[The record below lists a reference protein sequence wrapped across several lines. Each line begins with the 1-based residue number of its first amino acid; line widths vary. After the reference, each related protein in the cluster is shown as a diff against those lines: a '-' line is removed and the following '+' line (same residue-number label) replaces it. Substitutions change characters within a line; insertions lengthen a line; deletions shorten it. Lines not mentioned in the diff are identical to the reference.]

1 MKKEYKELF
10 DTIKPDSELMYDTFN
25 KADEKKN
32 TTGFVP
38 RRIVAAA
45 LVMAV
50 LVVGGGFGI
59 HQIKEPKAIEEIENT
74 TGTVDDL
81 PSSDFFTIT
90 AFASDDENAEIKTL
104 SPDDITL
111 IDYKIELRKD
121 SYGYYV
127 YSGSDT
133 SPGFQVNA
141 DDIKQ
146 VTFSSENGT
155 FQYLDIP
162 LMRYKE
168 SLGEYYAVRLP
179 ITKEEATEYL
189 ETIENGDFYN
199 GYIQDFIKNIMES
212 RDCSS
217 YFGDNSTDLDLYYID
232 YSDEFGVDEFLFR
245 NKEEGQQYMHFNK
258 KELVAKTYPD
268 IDGVGSVHYSPDKAT
283 EFLVNNPETPYDKLP
298 MDEITITVE
307 FNSGQTVTQKLS
319 CSFTADGTLMF
330 SYID

>member
-10 DTIKPDSELMYDTFN
+10 DTIKPDSELMYDILN
-25 KADEKKN
+25 KADENKKSPA
-32 TTGFVP
+32 FMP
-38 RRIVAAA
+38 RKAVAAA

-59 HQIKEPKAIEEIENT
+59 HQLTAPKMIEPGENAI
-74 TGTVDDL
+74 GTVDDL

-111 IDYKIELRKD
+111 MDYKIELRKD
-121 SYGYYV
+121 HYGYYI
-127 YSGSDT
+127 SGSGETD
-133 SPGFQVNA
+133 FQINA
-141 DDIKQ
+141 EDIKQ

-155 FQYLDIP
+155 FKYLDIP
-162 LMRYKE
+162 MIRYKE
-168 SLGEYYAVRLP
+168 SLGEYYAVRIP
-179 ITKEEATEYL
+179 ITKEEAREYL
-189 ETIENGDFYN
+189 ETIESGNAYP
-199 GYIQDFIKNIMES
+199 GYKQEFIQNIMNS

-217 YFGDNSTDLDLYYID
+217 YFGDNSTDLDLYSID

-245 NKEEGQQYMHFNK
+245 NKEEGQQYMQFNK
-258 KELVAKTYPD
+258 SEIVAKTYPG
-268 IDGVGSVHYSPDKAT
+268 IDGVGSIIYFPDKAT

-298 MDEITITVE
+298 TDEITIAVE

>member
-1 MKKEYKELF
+1 MKKEYKALF
-10 DTIKPDSELMYDTFN
+10 DNIKPDSELMYDTLN
-25 KADEKKN
+25 KADENKKSPA
-32 TTGFVP
+32 FMP
-38 RRIVAAA
+38 RKVVAAA

-59 HQIKEPKAIEEIENT
+59 HQLTAPKMIEPGENA
-74 TGTVDDL
+74 TGTVDDF

-127 YSGSDT
+127 YSGTDT
-133 SPGFQVNA
+133 SPGFQVKA

-155 FQYLDIP
+155 FNYLDTP
-162 LMRYKE
+162 LIGYKE

-179 ITKEEATEYL
+179 ITKEEAAEYL
-189 ETIENGDFYN
+189 ETIDNGDFYN
-199 GYIQDFIKNIMES
+199 GYKQDFIKNIMKS

-217 YFGDNSTDLDLYYID
+217 YFGDNSTDLDLYSIE
-232 YSDEFGVDEFLFR
+232 YSDEFGVDEFLFV
-245 NKEEGQQYMHFNK
+245 NKEEGQQYVHFNK
-258 KELVAKTYPD
+258 KELVAKTYPG
-268 IDGVGSVHYSPDKAT
+268 IDGVGSVHYSPDQAI
-283 EFLVNNPETPYDKLP
+283 EFLVNNPKTPYDKLP
-298 MDEITITVE
+298 TDEITITVE

>member
-1 MKKEYKELF
+1 MKKEYKALF
-10 DTIKPDSELMYDTFN
+10 DNIEPDSELMYDTFN
-25 KADEKKN
+25 KADENKKSPA
-32 TTGFVP
+32 FKP
-38 RRIVAAA
+38 KRIVAAA

-59 HQIKEPKAIEEIENT
+59 HQLTAPKMIEHAENAI
-74 TGTVDDL
+74 GTVDDL

-111 IDYKIELRKD
+111 MDYKIELKKD
-121 SYGYYV
+121 SDGYYV
-127 YSGSDT
+127 SGGGETD
-133 SPGFQVNA
+133 FQINA

-155 FQYLDIP
+155 FNYLDIP

-189 ETIENGDFYN
+189 ETIESGNAYP
-199 GYIQDFIKNIMES
+199 GYKQEFIQNIMNS

-217 YFGDNSTDLDLYYID
+217 YFGDNSTDLDLYSFD
-232 YSDEFGVDEFLFR
+232 YSDEFGVDEFLFVK
-245 NKEEGQQYMHFNK
+245 KEEKQKNMQFNK
-258 KELVAKTYPD
+258 SQIVAKTYPG
-268 IDGVGSVHYSPDKAT
+268 IDGIASVSYIPDEA
-283 EFLVNNPETPYDKLP
+283 ESYLLDNPETPYDKLP
-298 MDEITITVE
+298 MGEITITVE

>member
-38 RRIVAAA
+38 RKVMAAA

-59 HQIKEPKAIEEIENT
+59 HQLTAPKMIEPGENT

-90 AFASDDENAEIKTL
+90 AFAKDDENAEIKTL

-111 IDYKIELRKD
+111 MDYKIELKKD
-121 SYGYYV
+121 SDGYYV
-127 YSGSDT
+127 SGGGETD
-133 SPGFQVNA
+133 FQINA
-141 DDIKQ
+141 EDIKQ

-155 FQYLDIP
+155 FKYLDIP

-199 GYIQDFIKNIMES
+199 GYQQDFIQNIMES

-217 YFGDNSTDLDLYYID
+217 YFGDNSTDLDLYSID
-232 YSDEFGVDEFLFR
+232 YSDEFGVDEFLFI
-245 NKEEGQQYMHFNK
+245 NKEEGQQYVHFNK
-258 KELVAKTYPD
+258 KELVAKTYPG
-268 IDGVGSVHYSPDKAT
+268 IDGIASVSYSPDEA
-283 EFLVNNPETPYDKLP
+283 ESYLLDNPETPYDKLP
-298 MDEITITVE
+298 TGEITITVE

>member
-1 MKKEYKELF
+1 MKKEYKALF
-10 DTIKPDSELMYDTFN
+10 DNIMPDSELMYDTFN
-25 KADEKKN
+25 KADEKKK
-32 TTGFVP
+32 TPAFMP
-38 RRIVAAA
+38 RKVVAAA

-50 LVVGGGFGI
+50 FVVGGGFGI

-111 IDYKIELRKD
+111 MDYKIELRKD
-121 SYGYYV
+121 HYGYYI
-127 YSGSDT
+127 SGSGETD
-133 SPGFQVNA
+133 FQINA
-141 DDIKQ
+141 EDIKQ

-155 FQYLDIP
+155 FKYLDIP
-162 LMRYKE
+162 MIRYKE

-179 ITKEEATEYL
+179 ITKDEAAEYL

-199 GYIQDFIKNIMES
+199 GYQQDFIHNIMES

-217 YFGDNSTDLDLYYID
+217 YFGDNSTDLDLYSIE
-232 YSDEFGVDEFLFR
+232 YSDEFGVDEFLFV
-245 NKEEGQQYMHFNK
+245 NKEEGQQYVHFNK
-258 KELVAKTYPD
+258 KELVAKTYPG
-268 IDGVGSVHYSPDKAT
+268 IDGIASVSYSPDEA
-283 EFLVNNPETPYDKLP
+283 ESYLLDNPETPYDKLP
-298 MDEITITVE
+298 TGEITITVE